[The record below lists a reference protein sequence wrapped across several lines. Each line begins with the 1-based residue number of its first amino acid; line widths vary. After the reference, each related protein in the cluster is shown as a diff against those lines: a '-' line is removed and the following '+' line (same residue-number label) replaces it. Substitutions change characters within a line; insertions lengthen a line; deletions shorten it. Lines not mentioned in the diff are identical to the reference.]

1 LIIHGA
7 YARGFLHRDNP
18 DKQRQFVE
26 LNRAL
31 IREGWGSEHD
41 AYRQWFT
48 SQFIPGGTA
57 EQSRWFNDLERV
69 SATPEMMERFVIEMS
84 TINVADLL
92 PQVKAPTLVT
102 HCTGDVRVPFALGQ
116 EVAAGIPGAKFVP
129 LDSRNHNFLAHEP
142 ATRIFF
148 DAVASFLGDP
158 PFRGALPGTAT
169 FKERAQRRIA
179 ALERN
184 WMIKAVAILA
194 ALAGAMIS
202 FLQLLRLLRQ

>member
-1 LIIHGA
+1 
-7 YARGFLHRDNP
+7 
-18 DKQRQFVE
+18 
-26 LNRAL
+26 
-31 IREGWGSEHD
+31 
-41 AYRQWFT
+41 
-48 SQFIPGGTA
+48 
-57 EQSRWFNDLERV
+57 
-69 SATPEMMERFVIEMS
+69 
-84 TINVADLL
+84 
-92 PQVKAPTLVT
+92 
-102 HCTGDVRVPFALGQ
+102 VPFALGQ
-116 EVAAGIPGAKFVP
+116 EIAAGIPGAKFVP

-184 WMIKAVAILA
+184 WLIKAVAILA

>member
-1 LIIHGA
+1 
-7 YARGFLHRDNP
+7 
-18 DKQRQFVE
+18 
-26 LNRAL
+26 
-31 IREGWGSEHD
+31 
-41 AYRQWFT
+41 
-48 SQFIPGGTA
+48 
-57 EQSRWFNDLERV
+57 
-69 SATPEMMERFVIEMS
+69 MMERFVIELS

-116 EVAAGIPGAKFVP
+116 EIAAGISGAKFIP
-129 LDSRNHNFLAHEP
+129 LDSRNHIFLADEP

-148 DAVASFLGDP
+148 DAVALFLGDP

-184 WMIKAVAILA
+184 WVIKSVAILG